1 MDDKLAPEEEELW
14 VLTQEFYTALDKLI
28 RGMQL
33 YQGKGGL
40 VERLLAEL
48 MKRADKLLSRRDST
62 VKISPIGRFVLRNL
76 CLKMEEVAK
85 YIFQMYRDGIRE
97 LTFQQGVKS

>member
-40 VERLLAEL
+40 GTLVGGTHETCEN
-48 MKRADKLLSRRDST
+48 LSPAT
-62 VKISPIGRFVLRNL
+62 QL
-76 CLKMEEVAK
+76 
-85 YIFQMYRDGIRE
+85 
-97 LTFQQGVKS
+97 

>member
-40 VERLLAEL
+40 GRTLVGGTHETCRQAFVSSRLNCE
-48 MKRADKLLSRRDST
+48 D
-62 VKISPIGRFVLRNL
+62 
-76 CLKMEEVAK
+76 
-85 YIFQMYRDGIRE
+85 
-97 LTFQQGVKS
+97 